1 MFDKVTSLIGTSLT
15 TADLY
20 KFMAEADK
28 VRMLCVMLLLCDG
41 DILYISQDGNGKI
54 DYNEFVAMMKQ
65 Y

>member
-28 VRMLCVMLLLCDG
+28 VRMFCVMMVIYYIFLRMEMEKLTITSLLR
-41 DILYISQDGNGKI
+41 
-54 DYNEFVAMMKQ
+54 
-65 Y
+65 